1 MLGVNACIVA
11 GRARPLARAVVANAR
26 SAHTPARVIFVVG
39 VSAQS
44 SVSGDGG
51 IPELP
56 FPDLPTPDYTEEE
69 KLPPRPAAPPA
80 PEPDNPLP
88 ELPPNHPKEV
98 MHSGMRS

>member
-1 MLGVNACIVA
+1 MHRCRTRTAA
-11 GRARPLARAVVANAR
+11 GARRGGQRQV
-26 SAHTPARVIFVVG
+26 SAHPPIFAVG

-98 MHSGMRS
+98 MHSGMRR